1 MVGRFIVFEG
11 IEGCGKTTQ
20 LQRLQGWLSQS
31 QAMETFQS
39 QTNQTS
45 LPNVLTTREP
55 GGTDLGQILRGIV
68 LGQEGYQTKAEIDDR
83 TELLLYAADRAQHV
97 SEYLLPLLKQGRIIL
112 CDRYTDSTI
121 AYQGYGR
128 GLDRSLIDQ
137 LNAIA
142 TNGLQS
148 DLTLWLD
155 LDVEEGLARTQKRG
169 EKDRMEQSTIDF
181 HRRVQK
187 GFQELAVAYPS
198 RIARV
203 DAQGNPDQVAQRI
216 QAIVE
221 QRLKQWSSEA
231 G

>member
-1 MVGRFIVFEG
+1 MIGRLIVFEG

-20 LQRLQGWLSQS
+20 IQRLQHWLSQP
-31 QAMETFQS
+31 
-39 QTNQTS
+39 QTLEYIARHS
-45 LPNVLTTREP
+45 ASKAIPDIFVTREP

-68 LGQEGYQTKAEIDDR
+68 LGQEGYQIKAEIDNR

-97 SEYLLPLLKQGRIIL
+97 SEYMRPRLQKGSIVM

-128 GLDRSLIDQ
+128 GLDRQLIDQ

-155 LDVEEGLARTQKRG
+155 LEVEEGLARTQKRG
-169 EKDRMEQSTIDF
+169 EKDRMEKSTLDF

-187 GFQELAVAYPS
+187 GFQELATAYPE
-198 RIARV
+198 RIVRV
-203 DAQGNPDQVAQRI
+203 DAQGHPEQVAQRI
-216 QAIVE
+216 QTIIE
-221 QRLKQWSSEA
+221 ERFRQWSSDRL
-231 G
+231 